1 MCKLE
6 GCIPFCAMKVLAGI
20 FAPAADQL
28 ADRGSSW
35 SISIG
40 LGGGRW
46 VVWSCLCVW
55 MDGWMDRVTASDP
68 TRAYKPWRT
77 VSGKMLLRDPS

>member
-6 GCIPFCAMKVLAGI
+6 GCIPLCAMKVLAGI

-46 VVWSCLCVW
+46 VVWERDAHLVAPS
-55 MDGWMDRVTASDP
+55 GP
-68 TRAYKPWRT
+68 TLQT
-77 VSGKMLLRDPS
+77 LLR